1 MSPTLE
7 DYTLIQRVGITGPWD
22 EIVGRVK
29 KDGMTVASVED
40 IVERR
45 IATDRQAC
53 KEGAWTAE
61 NFNYLPNGKILIA
74 KRADNPLIPDAREA
88 RLAHE
93 THREHYLREEDASR
107 LQKIAQEDLGKEP
120 EARRVFILHNN
131 DSHVVTLLGLP
142 HDELFRFLVRDKIRA
157 YRDLLKKQGARG
169 MRIQVL
175 DKTYVA
181 KQKAPFGKAM
191 WFDDILSGFVGNT
204 DLTHYQP
211 GRIYGSKPA

>member
-1 MSPTLE
+1 MALE
-7 DYTLIQRVGITGPWD
+7 DYALVQRVGITGPWD
-22 EIVGRVK
+22 EVVARVE
-29 KDGMTVASVED
+29 KDGHCVSSVED

-53 KEGAWTAE
+53 KEGAWTSE

-74 KRADNPLIPDAREA
+74 KRADNPLLTNARTA

-93 THREHYLREEDASR
+93 THREYYLKDEDSER
-107 LQKIAQEDLGKEP
+107 LRDTAQDDLGREP
-120 EARRVFILHNN
+120 EERRVFIMSNN

-142 HDELFRFLVRDKIRA
+142 HDDLFRFLVRDKIRA

-175 DKTYVA
+175 DKAYVA
-181 KQKAPFGKAM
+181 KQKAPFGKAL

-211 GRIYGSKPA
+211 GRVYGSKTA